1 MKMIAEFVL
10 IRAFVIQCSNLDYQL
25 LQSSLT
31 DLGMFNVLVVITVL
45 LITLQSGYLF
55 GWWPIVG
62 NEQAQLVQSGEQ
74 GEEKGRND
82 ITTKTIEKNKA
93 KEGSARAV
101 LQTDD
106 NTIENLA
113 VILNKKLSD
122 FPSEKGGPTKKLC
135 DRAKSASEPC
145 VNATCPTMF
154 SSSPEIRLKQILSTR
169 NESLHSFKS
178 AMAEVTRGVSASF
191 KYMLVSA
198 VSANHY
204 YEMQA
209 MVKNVHTHLLPR
221 LTNFTFIIFDLGL
234 TPLQRNLTEK
244 NCGCTVLDYP
254 FDKLPALF
262 SILKCY
268 TWKPM
273 IIRSLIE
280 KTEFLVWM
288 DSSVRW
294 NRTAQS
300 LDSLFQRCRER
311 GLQVW
316 FGRIGSVA
324 VHTEHDMFRF
334 YGDQPCQYDPYGE
347 MHGSYGV
354 YHNEPFVRYAV
365 LDPWL
370 SCAFTRRC
378 MCLQNAK
385 HSCARKTLP
394 RRTGVCHRFD
404 QSSLGI
410 ILIKLYGSRIKLIN
424 MNTQMEVHRGDN
436 AKWFGRLAG

>member
-1 MKMIAEFVL
+1 MTLPPHMLSAPGSVGRLAVNVVLRTGRLSLKLKTRTFIVL
-10 IRAFVIQCSNLDYQL
+10 I
-25 LQSSLT
+25 
-31 DLGMFNVLVVITVL
+31 VITVS
-45 LITLQSGYLF
+45 LITLQSWYLSR
-55 GWWPIVG
+55 WWPILG
-62 NEQAQLVQSGEQ
+62 NEQAQLVQSWGKGEAK
-74 GEEKGRND
+74 ERND
-82 ITTKTIEKNKA
+82 ITSKKVEKNKA

-106 NTIENLA
+106 DTIENLA

-135 DRAKSASEPC
+135 DRAKSGSAPC
-145 VNATCPTMF
+145 VNTTCPARF
-154 SSSPEIRLKQILSTR
+154 SSSPETRLKQILSTR

-178 AMAEVTRGVSASF
+178 AMAEVTRDVSASN
-191 KYMLVSA
+191 KYVLVSA
-198 VSANHY
+198 ASANHY
-204 YEMQA
+204 HEMQA
-209 MVKNVHTHLLPR
+209 MVKDVHTHLFPR

-234 TPLQRNLTEK
+234 SPLQRNLTEK
-244 NCGCTVLDYP
+244 NCGCTVLDFP
-254 FDKLPALF
+254 FDKLPAFF
-262 SILKCY
+262 SILRCY

-294 NRTAQS
+294 NRTAKS
-300 LDSLFQRCRER
+300 LDSLFQRCKER
-311 GLQVW
+311 GLQMW
-316 FGRIGSVA
+316 FGSVGSVA
-324 VHTEHDMFRF
+324 VRTQHDMFSF
-334 YGDQPCQYDPYGE
+334 YGDQPCQYDPFGE
-347 MHGSYGV
+347 LHASYGV

-378 MCLQNAK
+378 MCQQNAK
-385 HSCARKTLP
+385 RSCSGKLVP

-410 ILIKLYGSRIKLIN
+410 ILIKLYGGRMKLIN
-424 MNTQMEVHRGDN
+424 MNTQMEVRRRDK
-436 AKWFGRLAG
+436 AEWFTK